1 MRVSNRFFMEHP
13 LRSSLK
19 NMNLAPNSTSF
30 LESSYLELLQLDVFS
45 SEFIEWS

>member
-1 MRVSNRFFMEHP
+1 
-13 LRSSLK
+13 
-19 NMNLAPNSTSF
+19 MNLAPNSTSF